1 MEAEMAAHDFYLGVS
16 ERFEDEKDIFNML
29 NYIADMEIGH
39 YKLLEIEKDN
49 SLRFESYEDSWPM
62 MHVGP

>member
-1 MEAEMAAHDFYLGVS
+1 MEM
-16 ERFEDEKDIFNML
+16 
-29 NYIADMEIGH
+29 GH

-49 SLRFESYEDSWPM
+49 SLKFESYEDSWPM